1 MCFAAT
7 AFEDVEGDLT
17 VSIVKECASECK
29 ESVAMAG
36 CLFGFLEEFNGFEE
50 EEGAESAFG

>member
-36 CLFGFLEEFNGFEE
+36 CLFGFLEEFIGFEE